1 MNITGIIP
9 LEQKA
14 EYLRTLPAIR
24 ERCSRVHDLAKQG
37 KLQYFDY
44 HPEKEA
50 DVADFCIEIMKR
62 DYGSNFSSIEPHGR
76 WRHLDTGVG
85 RVLPEIA
92 KWRIKED
99 SLDAREEIK
108 RIIDLFIVSVLL
120 DAGAGNQW
128 TYHEKSSGL
137 KFTRSEGLGVA
148 SIHMFDRGFFSSDP
162 DQPFRVDAAGL
173 ARITV
178 EKVAEAMQVN
188 ESNPMVGLEGR
199 TSLLTGLS
207 SALIASPQFFGKEG
221 RPGNMIDFLEL
232 QSKVNGNGKRVVPL
246 AALWH
251 VLIEGLDP
259 IWPSRIQLAG
269 KSLGDVWPC
278 TVLSAPGQS
287 EGDDLVAFHKL
298 TSWLTYSIVEGL
310 QKVAKWEIEGLEDLT
325 GLPEYRNGG
334 LLVDLGVLI
343 LKPDLLPI
351 DSMSGLPKVQPSH
364 PAIVEWRAMTVI
376 ELDRIA
382 DAIRTKLG
390 LTSKQLT
397 LAQVLES
404 ATWKGGREIAKKKRP
419 ETTSPPIEIE
429 SDGTV
434 F

>member
-1 MNITGIIP
+1 
-9 LEQKA
+9 
-14 EYLRTLPAIR
+14 
-24 ERCSRVHDLAKQG
+24 
-37 KLQYFDY
+37 
-44 HPEKEA
+44 
-50 DVADFCIEIMKR
+50 
-62 DYGSNFSSIEPHGR
+62 
-76 WRHLDTGVG
+76 
-85 RVLPEIA
+85 
-92 KWRIKED
+92 
-99 SLDAREEIK
+99 
-108 RIIDLFIVSVLL
+108 
-120 DAGAGNQW
+120 
-128 TYHEKSSGL
+128 
-137 KFTRSEGLGVA
+137 
-148 SIHMFDRGFFSSDP
+148 
-162 DQPFRVDAAGL
+162 
-173 ARITV
+173 
-178 EKVAEAMQVN
+178 
-188 ESNPMVGLEGR
+188 
-199 TSLLTGLS
+199 
-207 SALIASPQFFGKEG
+207 
-221 RPGNMIDFLEL
+221 MIDFLEL

-251 VLIEGLDP
+251 VLIEGLNP
-259 IWPSRIQLAG
+259 IWPSRIQLTG

-325 GLPEYRNGG
+325 GLPEYRNGN
-334 LLVDLGVLI
+334 
-343 LKPDLLPI
+343 
-351 DSMSGLPKVQPSH
+351 
-364 PAIVEWRAMTVI
+364 
-376 ELDRIA
+376 DRIA